1 MREACAQGNQILPKI
16 AGYMDITI
24 YFGGLKISANS
35 CIIILINIKS
45 FIIFPTPINVTPFL
59 IVLIVCNY
67 RLLLFICIT
76 NVYFKK
82 KKKKKKTFAP
92 RAHWSGGK
100 KREQEPIA
108 RLKEPRFFSQGNLK
122 NQVHTQSKTLNSL
135 NLDQGMI
142 GVKSYC
148 SLFWL

>member
-82 KKKKKKTFAP
+82 KKKKKKP
-92 RAHWSGGK
+92 LP
-100 KREQEPIA
+100 QELTGVGE
-108 RLKEPRFFSQGNLK
+108 RKGSKSQL
-122 NQVHTQSKTLNSL
+122 LA
-135 NLDQGMI
+135 
-142 GVKSYC
+142 
-148 SLFWL
+148 